1 MTMDGHLTLI
11 TTDFNLEPL
20 DYSPS
25 YTPLREAVY
34 QKLKTAILDGSLRPG
49 QLLSENQIADKLSV
63 SRTPVREA
71 IRILETENLVTFLP
85 GRKVIVTIP
94 TLQDIHEV
102 YEIRSIVESE
112 ALRRFTNHHQALIR
126 QMEEAIERG
135 EEYRKQGDLRKRGE
149 MNTHFHLSI
158 ISALENERVRRFID
172 SLNDT
177 ISRFRVYYL
186 TLEWAVE
193 REEEHKEIVSLIKKG
208 ETEQAVTVLK
218 KHLHISKENLAGVF
232 TRK

>member
-1 MTMDGHLTLI
+1 MDGHITLI
-11 TTDFNLEPL
+11 TTDFTLDPL
-20 DYSPS
+20 DYSSS

-34 QKLKTAILDGSLRPG
+34 QKLKTSILDGSLKPG
-49 QLLSENQIADKLSV
+49 QLLSENLIADKLSV

-85 GRKVIVTIP
+85 GRKVIVTMP

-102 YEIRSIVESE
+102 YEIRSIVEAE
-112 ALRRFTNHHQALIR
+112 ALRRITTDNYALIR
-126 QMEEAIERG
+126 QMEDAIERG
-135 EEYRKQGDLRKRGE
+135 EEYRKQGDLKKRGE
-149 MNTHFHLSI
+149 MNTYFHLSI
-158 ISALENERVRRFID
+158 ISALENQRVHRFID

-186 TLEWAVE
+186 TLEWAIE
-193 REEEHKEIVSLIKKG
+193 REEEHKEIVSLIKQG
-208 ETEQAVTVLK
+208 NTEQAVTVLK
-218 KHLHISKENLAGVF
+218 QHLAISKDNLVNVF

>member
-1 MTMDGHLTLI
+1 MDGHLTLI

-34 QKLKTAILDGSLRPG
+34 QKLRTAILDGTLKPG

-102 YEIRSIVESE
+102 YEIRSIVEAE
-112 ALRRFTNHHQALIR
+112 ALRRITTNHPLIR

-135 EEYRKQGDLRKRGE
+135 EEYRKQGDLQKRGE
-149 MNTHFHLSI
+149 MNTYFHLSI
-158 ISALENERVRRFID
+158 ISALENQRVQRFID
-172 SLNDT
+172 SLHDT

-193 REEEHKEIVSLIKKG
+193 REDEHKEIVSLIKQG
-208 ETEQAVTVLK
+208 DTEQAVAVLK
-218 KHLHISKENLAGVF
+218 RHLAISKENLVNVF